1 MGEAELFN
9 LMQAAMRDYNIPTI
23 ERPNLEIV
31 LMTST
36 AGLWNWIDLEHGRPT
51 YSLLSN
57 DDVPVLPFNVRYQ
70 LEVCISQGCLN
81 ENNITRDFVTRL
93 SVCKDIVD
101 RLETVAASKVRVFE
115 PRDIFSMDVPCIS
128 QQRTLPSHCTRLLT
142 ARVTP
147 TTIYY
152 GTPSVEMNNR
162 VLRRFSEHSDRF
174 LRVQF
179 SGEKSYGKIFSADDD
194 TQNAVYTRIKRCLV
208 NGIIIGDRHFEFLAS
223 GNSQFKE
230 NGAYFFAST
239 PSCSASDIRAWLG
252 DFTEIKEISKY
263 AARIGQCF
271 STTRAIHSTKVDIV
285 PIEDVQTPDSLYTF
299 TDGVG
304 KISRFLAQVI
314 ASELKLSN
322 ASNDPPTVFQFRL
335 AGYKGV
341 LAICPLTKF
350 REVHLRP
357 SQRKF
362 DVNSKGLEIIRY
374 SSFSAVRMNRQLIIL
389 LKSLGI
395 PDKVFTD
402 KLTAMLG
409 NLERAMHNERL
420 VTSMLHRQVDPNQMT
435 LTLASI
441 IQDGFMTAKDPFTI
455 SLLHLWR
462 AWNLKVLK
470 EKAGI
475 VIDES
480 AFVLGCTDETQ
491 TLHGFYFAPT
501 GLAMEPG
508 RLPEI
513 FLQVSDSTGGYRV
526 IQETCVVGRNPSLH
540 PGDIRIVRAIDV
552 PALHHIKNA
561 VVFPQTGDRDLPSM
575 CSGGDLDGDDFF
587 VIWDEALI
595 PAEADRNFPAA
606 NYETVTAQKTD
617 KPVSIDDMTTFF
629 VNYMKND
636 QLGKIANAHLANAD
650 RLKDGAKDPRC
661 EFAIT
666 PSQLLMS
673 DKTDSSRTRRV
684 TFKSG

>member
-101 RLETVAASKVRVFE
+101 RLEAVAASKVRVFE
-115 PRDIFSMDVPCIS
+115 PRGIFSMDVPCIS

-223 GNSQFKE
+223 GNSQFRE

-595 PAEADRNFPAA
+595 PAEADRSFPAA

>member
-101 RLETVAASKVRVFE
+101 RLEAVAASKVRVFE

-526 IQETCVVGRNPSLH
+526 IQETCIVGRNPSLH

>member
-1 MGEAELFN
+1 
-9 LMQAAMRDYNIPTI
+9 MQAAMRDYNIPTI

-70 LEVCISQGCLN
+70 LEVCISQGRLN

-101 RLETVAASKVRVFE
+101 RLEAVAASKVRVFE
-115 PRDIFSMDVPCIS
+115 PRGIFSMDVPCIS

-147 TTIYY
+147 TTICY

-526 IQETCVVGRNPSLH
+526 IQETCIVGRNPSLH